1 MLTLEKMEEMGIHTK
16 DGLARCMNK
25 EAFYFKMVKMSLSN
39 KYFDQLGDALAEG
52 KLDEAF
58 DMAHA
63 LKGVIGSVA
72 IAPLYDPM
80 VKLTDQLRFREEADY
95 PAIYAP
101 IKKLRD
107 DLLALAQD

>member
-1 MLTLEKMEEMGIHTK
+1 MLTLEKLEELGIETRE
-16 DGLARCMNK
+16 GLARCMNK
-25 EAFYFKMVKMSLSN
+25 EAFYFKMITMSLSN
-39 KYFDQLGDALAEG
+39 KYFDELPDVLAAG
-52 KLDEAF
+52 KIDEAF

-72 IAPLYDPM
+72 IAPLYDPL
-80 VKLTDQLRFREEADY
+80 VKMTDQLRFHEEVDY

-107 DLLALAQD
+107 DLLGLAKN